1 MGPKRWKSVPGWNVN
16 NIAAR
21 RSGGG
26 PQWSLQVFRS
36 AILFI
41 LSIRSR
47 VRGSGR
53 TQKWTNW
60 LESFYRRLHHSTTFM
75 TGVNQRHRCDLLCHQ
90 RTARSCAPAA
100 ALASVSPMTDLH
112 SVPVPWTNRRTV
124 SSGALNARTRN
135 NTVLGMTADQI
146 ALDKAWFT
154 LWVKHMRRRHFNT
167 PTLQNIFKWIP
178 CTLHSVAHSNNDP
191 DSRGFTP
198 LIVLCFAWPTALAFF
213 NEYSWG

>member
-36 AILFI
+36 VILFI

-60 LESFYRRLHHSTTFM
+60 LESFYRRLHHSTTVM
-75 TGVNQRHRCDLLCHQ
+75 TGVNQRHRCDLLCRQ

-124 SSGALNARTRN
+124 SSGALNA
-135 NTVLGMTADQI
+135 
-146 ALDKAWFT
+146 

-198 LIVLCFAWPTALAFF
+198 LIVLCFAWPTAVGFF